1 MVKGKIN
8 LKIAVLTFLFSF
20 IIFPVKLWGVGDAG
34 APGSFL
40 NFGTGARSQAM
51 GSAFTGLCDD
61 ASAIY
66 WNPAGLSRLPR
77 NQLTFFNAPL
87 WEDTNYMFMGY
98 GHPTKKLGTFG
109 IGFINLISDEFEYRK
124 TITAYDEG
132 IFHIQQMA
140 FLLAYGRKFFPFL
153 SSGLGFKIVQKRM
166 PLPDGEFS
174 GGGFGMDLGLLYH
187 PQDVKGES
195 FFREQLRRLSFGVN
209 LQNLIPPKVQME
221 ANGDS
226 CFQETYG
233 LNLKMGTSYTIRNLN
248 PRWGDKLT
256 INIDLNKP
264 YLGGVK
270 VALGGEYW
278 FKNTIAFRLGYGKNS
293 INCGFGFLYRWV
305 QIDYGFTPHD
315 LGLSHRFS
323 ITLKFGRQIIEIEEF
338 TRYRAK
344 LQAEEY
350 YKSGL
355 EYYRAGK
362 LADALTEWDRAL
374 IWTPDD
380 LEIQKKVE
388 EVSKE
393 MEITVTRK
401 LMEKHIGQAY
411 SFYEEGK
418 LIDSLD
424 EWREVLKLDP
434 TSIRAK
440 EYIERIEGRLSKIEK
455 DKYLERLKEKSKV
468 EIANLLGRGDRFYE
482 QEKYVEA
489 IKEWEKILKI
499 NPKHNLARENIDR
512 TKEKIERLIEV
523 HISRGKELFD
533 KKDRASAITEFKMVL
548 KFDPENKEAKEYIEK
563 TKEQVA
569 KVVKKISR
577 SEIDRLY
584 YEAADLY
591 LKGKYEES
599 INILNKLL
607 ELDPVNENAFKL
619 LEKAK
624 SVLELMGRK

>member
-1 MVKGKIN
+1 MEKHVP
-8 LKIAVLTFLFSF
+8 KIAVLTFLFSF
-20 IIFPVKLWGVGDAG
+20 LVFPIKLWASGDAG
-34 APGSFL
+34 SPGSFL

-61 ASAIY
+61 VSAIY

-77 NQLTFFNAPL
+77 NQLTFFEAPL
-87 WEDTNYMFMGY
+87 WEDTNYLFAGY

-109 IGFINLISDEFEYRK
+109 IGFINLQSGNFEYRES
-124 TITAYDEG
+124 IIDYPEYY
-132 IFHIQQMA
+132 FNVNQMA

-153 SSGLGFKIVQKRM
+153 SAGLGLKLIQKTM
-166 PLPDGEFS
+166 PVEDNDYFGS
-174 GGGFGMDLGLLYH
+174 GFGMDLGLLYH
-187 PQDVKGES
+187 PQDVKGEG
-195 FFREQLRRLSFGVN
+195 FFWQQLRRLSFGVN
-209 LQNLIPPKVQME
+209 LQNLVPPKVQME
-221 ANGDS
+221 GGGISRA
-226 CFQETYG
+226 QETYG
-233 LNLKMGTSYTIRNLN
+233 LNLKFGTSYNVRNLV
-248 PRWGDKLT
+248 PRWRDKLT
-256 INIDLNKP
+256 INVDLDKP
-264 YLGGVK
+264 YLRGVK

-278 FKNTIAFRLGYGKNS
+278 FKNTIAFRLGYGKGNL
-293 INCGFGFLYRWV
+293 NFGLGFLYRWV
-305 QIDYGFTPHD
+305 QFDYGFTPHD

-323 ITLKFGRQIIEIEEF
+323 VTLKFGRQIIEIAEF
-338 TRYRAK
+338 TRYRAR

-355 EYYRAGK
+355 EHYRAGR
-362 LADALTEWDRAL
+362 LADALAELDKAL
-374 IWTPDD
+374 IWRPDD
-380 LEIQKKVE
+380 LEIQKRVE

-418 LIDSLD
+418 LTDSLD

-440 EYIERIEGRLSKIEK
+440 EYIERIEGKLSKIEK
-455 DKYLERLKEKSKV
+455 EKYLERVKEKSKV

-499 NPKHNLARENIDR
+499 SPKHNLARENIDQA
-512 TKEKIERLIEV
+512 KGKIERLVEV
-523 HISRGKELFD
+523 HLSRGKEFYD
-533 KKDRASAITEFKMVL
+533 KKDSAGAIKEFKVVL
-548 KFDPENKEAKEYIEK
+548 NFAPENKEAKEYIEK
-563 TKEQVA
+563 TKEQA
-569 KVVKKISR
+569 AAIVKKVSR
-577 SEIDRLY
+577 AEIDALY

-591 LKGKYEES
+591 LKRKYEES
-599 INILNKLL
+599 ISVLNKLL
-607 ELDPVNENAFKL
+607 ELDPINENAYKL

-624 SVLELMGRK
+624 SLLELMGKK

>member
-1 MVKGKIN
+1 MEKSFPKI
-8 LKIAVLTFLFSF
+8 LVPVLLFLFL
-20 IIFPVKLWGVGDAG
+20 IFPVKLWGVGDAG
-34 APGSFL
+34 SPGSFL

-77 NQLTFFNAPL
+77 NQLTFFDAPL
-87 WEDTNYMFMGY
+87 WEDTNYLFAGY

-109 IGFINLISDEFEYRK
+109 IGLISLISNDFEYRK
-124 TITAYDEG
+124 TISAEPEYTFN
-132 IFHIQQMA
+132 INQMA

-153 SSGLGFKIVQKRM
+153 SAGLGFKIVQKGM
-166 PLPDGEFS
+166 PVEDKDYF

-187 PQDVKGES
+187 PQDIKGEG
-195 FFREQLRRLSFGVN
+195 FFWEQLRRLSFGVN
-209 LQNLIPPKVQME
+209 LQNLVPPKVQME
-221 ANGDS
+221 SNGVS
-226 CFQETYG
+226 CAKETYG
-233 LNLKMGTSYTIRNLN
+233 LNLKFGTSYQVRNLI
-248 PRWGDKLT
+248 PRWRDKLT
-256 INIDLNKP
+256 INIDLDKP
-264 YLGGVK
+264 YLRGVK
-270 VALGGEYW
+270 VAFGGEYW
-278 FKNTIAFRLGYGKNS
+278 FKNTIAFRLGYGKDN
-293 INCGFGFLYRWV
+293 INFGLGFLYRWL
-305 QIDYGFTPHD
+305 QLDYGFTPHD

-323 ITLKFGRQIIEIEEF
+323 ITFKFGRQVIEMKEL

-362 LADALTEWDRAL
+362 LGDALAEWDKAL

-380 LEIQKKVE
+380 VEIQKKVE

-393 MEITVTRK
+393 IEITVNKK

-418 LIDSLD
+418 LTDSLD

-440 EYIERIEGRLSKIEK
+440 EYIERIEGKLSKIDRE
-455 DKYLERLKEKSKV
+455 KYLERLKEKKKGD
-468 EIANLLGRGDRFYE
+468 IARLLGKGDRLYE
-482 QEKYVEA
+482 EEKYVEA

-499 NPKHNLARENIDR
+499 NPKHTLARENIDQTR
-512 TKEKIERLIEV
+512 EKIERLIDV
-523 HISRGKELFD
+523 HLSQGKEFYD
-533 KKDRASAITEFKMVL
+533 KKDSASAIKEFKMVL

-563 TKEQVA
+563 TKEQA
-569 KVVKKISR
+569 AEVVKKVSR
-577 SEIDRLY
+577 AEIDALY

-599 INILNKLL
+599 ISVLDKLL
-607 ELDPVNENAFKL
+607 QLDPVNENAYKL

-624 SVLELMGRK
+624 SVLELMGKK